1 VEVALE
7 LLEQQEVQVVV
18 PLVQTEVLLL
28 QVEQETH
35 LPLVQLKDS
44 QVEMLEEVIQVL
56 IEEQDLVVVEQ
67 QKLELVILHQ
77 LLVEEAVQEQQLPYQ
92 DRLQLTL
99 VVVAVELM
107 LILLLMVQELHQP
120 AEHPLVELEQQVRQ
134 QQVLVMLQLI
144 RVVVQVQEV

>member
-1 VEVALE
+1 MALE
-7 LLEQQEVQVVV
+7 LLELQEVQVVV
-18 PLVQTEVLLL
+18 PLVQMEVLLL

-44 QVEMLEEVIQVL
+44 QGEMLEEVIQVL

-77 LLVEEAVQEQQLPYQ
+77 LLLEEVVQEQQLPYQ

-107 LILLLMVQELHQP
+107 LILLLMVQELDQP

>member
-18 PLVQTEVLLL
+18 PLVQMEVLLL
-28 QVEQETH
+28 QVEQEIH
-35 LPLVQLKDS
+35 LPLVHLKDS

-77 LLVEEAVQEQQLPYQ
+77 LLLEEVVQEQQLPYQ
-92 DRLQLTL
+92 DHLQLTL
-99 VVVAVELM
+99 VVGVVELM
-107 LILLLMVQELHQP
+107 LILLPVVQELDQP
-120 AEHPLVELEQQVRQ
+120 VQHPLVELEQLVLQ
-134 QQVLVMLQLI
+134 QQVLVMLKLI
-144 RVVVQVQEV
+144 EAVVLAQVV